1 MRLIFGGVPRRSGV
15 IETRSLALDGLV
27 EIMPEKFGDERG
39 FFSET
44 WNNASLREIGI
55 ELEFVQDNHSLSA
68 ARGVLR
74 GLHYQLPPF
83 AQVKLVRVSRGAI
96 FDVAVDLRRN
106 SASFG
111 QWEGLVISAEKWNQ
125 LFIPRGFAHGFVTI
139 EDNTEVQYKVTS
151 LYSARH
157 DRGIRFDDPR
167 IGIEWPGAAPFQ
179 LSTKDEGL
187 PPMTAAELPED

>member
-1 MRLIFGGVPRRSGV
+1 M
-15 IETRSLALDGLV
+15 IETRSLSLDGLV
-27 EIMPEKFGDERG
+27 EIMPTKFGDGRG

-44 WNNASLREIGI
+44 WNSAGLREVGI
-55 ELEFVQDNHSLSA
+55 DLEFVQDNHSFSA

-83 AQVKLVRVSRGAI
+83 AQAKLVRVSRGAI

-111 QWEGLVISAEKWNQ
+111 QWEGVVISAEKWNQ
-125 LFIPRGFAHGFVTI
+125 LLIPRGFAHGFVTI

-151 LYSARH
+151 LYSAPH
-157 DRGIRFDDPR
+157 DRGICFDDPR
-167 IGIEWPGAAPFQ
+167 IGIDWPLDTSFQ

-187 PPMTAAELPED
+187 PPMATAELPEDWTE